1 METKLTLKLDKDVID
16 EIKIYA
22 QSRNISLSKMVEKYF
37 RSLTNGKRY
46 VNDKYSP
53 IVKELSG
60 IIKIKDDTDYR
71 DKYTDYLVEKY
82 K

>member
-16 EIKIYA
+16 KIKMYA

-37 RSLTNGKRY
+37 RSLTSGKRY

-60 IIKIKDDTDYR
+60 IIKIEDNTDYR

-82 K
+82 R